1 MKLQETMQTVI
12 PQRPGGKFENRKKF
26 GKREEKRREGGK
38 REFIYYLL
46 VLSHTAHSLHSA
58 AQEA

>member
-1 MKLQETMQTVI
+1 MQTVI